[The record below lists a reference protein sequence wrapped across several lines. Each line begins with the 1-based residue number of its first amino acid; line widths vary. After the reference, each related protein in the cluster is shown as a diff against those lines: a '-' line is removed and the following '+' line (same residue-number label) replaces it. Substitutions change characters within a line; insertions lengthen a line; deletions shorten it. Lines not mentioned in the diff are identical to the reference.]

1 MIMFSKFS
9 HLLAGLI
16 CWLLALAL
24 LIQTGLPKR
33 TDQTAEAGSLAPP
46 FSLLRPDLDSF
57 ALEQVRGQVTL
68 INFWAT
74 WCAPCRVE
82 MQVLQELYRSHA
94 PRIRILAV
102 NLGESPR
109 RVTQWVEELGLSY
122 DILLDPL
129 QSVAQL
135 YRIRGQ
141 PSTYLLDAEHRIQ
154 HIYFGPVSLAR
165 LAQDIERISDSSAR
179 RL

>member
-1 MIMFSKFS
+1 MFSQFS
-9 HLLAGLI
+9 HLLAGLA
-16 CWLLALAL
+16 CLLLALAL
-24 LIQTGLPKR
+24 LIQAGLPKR
-33 TDQTAEAGSLAPP
+33 TDRAAEVGSLAPP

-57 ALEQVRGQVTL
+57 ALEQARGQVTL

-82 MQVLQELYRSHA
+82 MQALQELHQTHS
-94 PRIRILAV
+94 PPIRILAV

-129 QSVAQL
+129 QSAAQL

-154 HIYFGPVSLAR
+154 HIYFGSVSLAR
-165 LAQDIERISDSSAR
+165 LAQDIARISRSSAG

>member
-1 MIMFSKFS
+1 MFSQFS
-9 HLLAGLI
+9 YWLAGLA
-16 CWLLALAL
+16 CLLLALAL
-24 LIQTGLPKR
+24 LIQAGLPKR
-33 TDQTAEAGSLAPP
+33 TVQAAEVGSLAPP
-46 FSLLRPDLDSF
+46 FRLLSLDLDSF
-57 ALEQVRGQVTL
+57 ALEQARGQVTL

-74 WCAPCRVE
+74 WCAPCRAE
-82 MQVLQELYRSHA
+82 MQALQELHRSHL
-94 PRIRILAV
+94 PPIRILAV

-109 RVTQWVEELGLSY
+109 RVTQWVKELGLSY

-165 LAQDIERISDSSAR
+165 LTQDIERISRSSAG

>member
-1 MIMFSKFS
+1 MFSKFS
-9 HLLAGLI
+9 YWLAGLA
-16 CWLLALAL
+16 CLFLALAL

-33 TDQTAEAGSLAPP
+33 TAQAAEAGSPAPP

-57 ALEQVRGQVTL
+57 ALEQARGQVTF

-82 MQVLQELYRSHA
+82 MQALQELHRSHS
-94 PRIRILAV
+94 PPVRILAV

-129 QSVAQL
+129 QSAARL
-135 YRIRGQ
+135 YRVRGQ
-141 PSTYLLDAEHRIQ
+141 PSTYLLDAEHRIR

-165 LAQDIERISDSSAR
+165 LTQDIERISRSSAGQ
-179 RL
+179 L

>member
-1 MIMFSKFS
+1 MFSQFS
-9 HLLAGLI
+9 HLLAGLA
-16 CWLLALAL
+16 CLLLALAL
-24 LIQTGLPKR
+24 LIQAGLPKR
-33 TDQTAEAGSLAPP
+33 TDRAAEVGSLAPP
-46 FSLLRPDLDSF
+46 FSLLRPNLDSF
-57 ALEQVRGQVTL
+57 ALEQARGQVTL

-82 MQVLQELYRSHA
+82 MQLLQELHRSHS
-94 PRIRILAV
+94 PPIRILAV

-109 RVTQWVEELGLSY
+109 RVIQWVEELGLNY

-129 QSVAQL
+129 QSAAQL

-165 LAQDIERISDSSAR
+165 LAQDIARISNFSVG